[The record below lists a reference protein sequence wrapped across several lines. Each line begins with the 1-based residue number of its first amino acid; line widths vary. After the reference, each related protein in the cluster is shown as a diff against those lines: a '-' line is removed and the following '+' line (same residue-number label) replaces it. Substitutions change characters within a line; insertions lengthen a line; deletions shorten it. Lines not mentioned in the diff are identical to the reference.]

1 MRLLLL
7 GFQDRWRQ
15 YRASRKDALPLE
27 LRLASF
33 SFRSRRGDYYR
44 HLADIIE
51 ATQGRK
57 KFMQIFQQD
66 GKRYAR
72 KPRGILSRHWAE
84 QFTTHG
90 GRFDK
95 VFADTLPRDDVLLLR
110 LLQDRGGDAIL
121 PEGLRD
127 LSDSIA
133 LNQQAQDIVLKAVM
147 VFMLPVGITAASL
160 TSVPLFS
167 APRIQ
172 EMAQDLPAYA
182 WPSSV
187 ANLVALSEFLTGYA
201 PLLLIGVA
209 LAGIGVWLS
218 MTRLTGRVRRWLD
231 RYGVIWT
238 IHRDFEAVRFL
249 SNLALVL
256 KTRNSKSDNLKDSLL
271 ALLYGAG
278 PYKADLL
285 RQMLHNLMQRGKPA
299 QEVFNVGL
307 LSEYMQHD
315 LEDLI
320 EARGLN
326 AALEYLRP
334 RLEKT
339 LIRQLQRRTQV
350 LMWTTL
356 LASLGLAVA
365 VFILQMT
372 SLQQVQEAV
381 MRFGNTY

>member
-1 MRLLLL
+1 MRSLLL

-27 LRLASF
+27 LRLASL

-66 GKRYAR
+66 GRRYAR

-84 QFTTHG
+84 QFTAHG

-95 VFADTLPRDDVLLLR
+95 VFAGTLPRDDVLLLR

-147 VFMLPVGITAASL
+147 VFMLPVGVTAASL
-160 TSVPLFS
+160 ASVPLVS

-172 EMAQDLPAYA
+172 EVAQDLPTYA
-182 WPSSV
+182 WPNSV

-201 PLLLIGVA
+201 PLLLLGLA
-209 LAGIGVWLS
+209 LAGIGIWLS

-231 RYGVIWT
+231 RYGVLWT

-307 LSEYMQHD
+307 LSESMQHD

-334 RLEKT
+334 RLERT

-372 SLQQVQEAV
+372 SLHQVQEAV
-381 MRFGNTY
+381 MRFNTTY